1 MILSAPD
8 NVTTRKKATAV
19 CSKCKSVLDSRAHR
33 SWFVKTFLFW
43 LPIRNFKCY
52 KCNRTQYALVN

>member
-8 NVTTRKKATAV
+8 NVTIRKKATAV
-19 CSKCKSVLDSRAHR
+19 CSKCKSVLESRAHR
-33 SWFVKTFLFW
+33 SWFVKTLLFW